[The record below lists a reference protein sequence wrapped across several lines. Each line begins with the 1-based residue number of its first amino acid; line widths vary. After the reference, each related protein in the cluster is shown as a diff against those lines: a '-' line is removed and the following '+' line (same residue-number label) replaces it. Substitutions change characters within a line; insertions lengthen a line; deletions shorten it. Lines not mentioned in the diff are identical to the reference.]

1 MGLILPF
8 VEFGHMLYVVKSKE
22 FQIKKFCVC
31 YTPDISDYHMTA
43 SELCAWD
50 IPFFSVH
57 SYEDRV
63 NVQCLQFFDVT
74 HS

>member
-1 MGLILPF
+1 MGLILLF
-8 VEFGHMLYVVKSKE
+8 VQFGHMLYIVKNKE

-31 YTPDISDYHMTA
+31 YTPGISEYHMTA

-50 IPFFSVH
+50 IPFVSVH
-57 SYEDRV
+57 NYVVRV
-63 NVQCLQFFDVT
+63 NVQCLQLFHVT